1 MTTLLDLCHDY
12 IQSAHD
18 QSGEMTANQKIY
30 NYCVEYIYTTGDCPK
45 YIENYLRSLP
55 NFSKYLN

>member
-30 NYCVEYIYTTGDCPK
+30 NYCVEYIYSNIMSCA
-45 YIENYLRSLP
+45 IILP
-55 NFSKYLN
+55 RKVTFPFE